1 MIFYGKQQLGL
12 RHLMGTVKLSQ
23 VLRVTFIIGLL
34 VSILCF
40 APYFHLQRLMM
51 NLSSLQATFLCL
63 MFLPSLRKF
72 LTGDV
77 MVMMMVSTRS
87 QSQAILPPAISFCLY
102 NQSK

>member
-12 RHLMGTVKLSQ
+12 RHLMGSVKLSQ

-34 VSILCF
+34 VSMLCF
-40 APYFHLQRLMM
+40 APYFHDEILMI

-72 LTGDV
+72 LAGDM
-77 MVMMMVSTRS
+77 MVMMSTKS
-87 QSQAILPPAISFCLY
+87 QSQANLSLFSI
-102 NQSK
+102 

>member
-1 MIFYGKQQLGL
+1 
-12 RHLMGTVKLSQ
+12 MGTAKFSQ
-23 VLRVTFIIGLL
+23 ILKIAFIISLL
-34 VSILCF
+34 VSMICF
-40 APYFHLQRLMM
+40 APSIHLERLMIT
-51 NLSSLQATFLCL
+51 LTSLQATFLCL

-77 MVMMMVSTRS
+77 MVMVSTRS